1 MAPTGLRA
9 KAPDAS
15 NQSVL
20 LADGWLGLV
29 RLFAKIR
36 GEQARQIRV
45 RLPNV
50 ETDQAGASMTPTLT
64 DQLPLDGGGGSA

>member
-20 LADGWLGLV
+20 LADGWPGVV
-29 RLFAKIR
+29 RRFAKIR

-45 RLPNV
+45 RLPDV

-64 DQLPLDGGGGSA
+64 LDQLPLDGGGR